1 MISAGQLPH
10 QIPITPKTVSA
21 HQFFFSRY
29 RKKNKTNKQ
38 KPNLPLVLACSL
50 GICRKF
56 VRQGGTL
63 VSREEEGRVVKFV
76 KIKTS

>member
-1 MISAGQLPH
+1 MIFAGQLPH

-21 HQFFFSRY
+21 HQFFFLATE
-29 RKKNKTNKQ
+29 KKQTNKQ
-38 KPNLPLVLACSL
+38 KPNLPLVLACSF

-63 VSREEEGRVVKFV
+63 VSREEEGRV
-76 KIKTS
+76 